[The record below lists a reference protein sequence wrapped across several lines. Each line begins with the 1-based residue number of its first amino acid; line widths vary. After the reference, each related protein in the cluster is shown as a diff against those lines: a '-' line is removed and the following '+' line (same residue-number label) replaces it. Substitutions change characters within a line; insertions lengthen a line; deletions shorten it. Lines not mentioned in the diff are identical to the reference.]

1 MALVLRQIVADI
13 QANVGISE
21 FESFKSNLSIS
32 VRGNIKVNNLERYLK
47 ASLVNCYQVATL
59 LELSVFHGGAENSR
73 LTDHDC

>member
-1 MALVLRQIVADI
+1 MALVLRQIVANI

-21 FESFKSNLSIS
+21 FEYFKSNLSIS

-47 ASLVNCYQVATL
+47 ASFVNCYQGATL
-59 LELSVFHGGAENSR
+59 LELSVLYGGAENSR